1 MRQPIRNPDA
11 LIGRGLT
18 SIYEQA
24 LSHDPVNVA
33 MLELGISPAAVERKI
48 RNVTL
53 SDQQYDDYA
62 RIAGGMAKMRLDKIV
77 AYPGFATWP
86 ASIRADVINTA
97 ISQSRETARGVVLM
111 KFPQLISDAYNLKLQ
126 AIRGPRKPIQ

>member
-1 MRQPIRNPDA
+1 MNAVKGWKTVIFGLAVIVVPSA
-11 LIGRGLT
+11 LTYLGNIDWT
-18 SIYEQA
+18 T
-24 LSHDPVNVA
+24 
-33 MLELGISPAAVERKI
+33 LGISPAAVERKI